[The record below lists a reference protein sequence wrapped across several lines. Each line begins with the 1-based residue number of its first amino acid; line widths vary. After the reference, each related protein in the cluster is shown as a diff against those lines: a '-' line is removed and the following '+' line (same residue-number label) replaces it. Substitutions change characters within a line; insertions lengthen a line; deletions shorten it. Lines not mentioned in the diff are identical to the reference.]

1 MSQKQPD
8 LALRSRRQQTADEM
22 ATLPPLKT
30 DSGATMKTLT
40 LKTRFALV
48 LVGLG
53 FINSMMT
60 QTAHADVKNYRRTLK
75 ATTWILAKN
84 SEGTSSGTGVLIDTE
99 KKLVV
104 TNAHVVGDA
113 RNVVLFFADMKNDSP
128 IVERSH
134 YLQNVKKLGIRGR
147 VLAVDRKRDLALVEL
162 GKLPEGVTA
171 IALAT
176 ESSSP
181 GQDVESIGNPGS
193 TDALWVFTSGTVRA
207 VYQKKFRTG
216 AGEHNFKVVE
226 TQSPINS
233 GDSGGPVVNE
243 NGELV
248 AISQAIATKAR
259 LVSYFVDI
267 SEIKAFLESPWKPAP
282 LPVENVLKSADLE
295 FTQHKTGHF
304 EIEMTIA
311 EKKNTGKKN
320 TEEKKQTVFVGKEI
334 EYYERADIRKIWSL
348 AETLDAA
355 PGLETTMKL
364 LEQNARTKLGSWT
377 IERTQNGK
385 FLVVYCVKI
394 DATASPDAVKSTMEY
409 VAKLTN
415 SMTGQLTPKAKVQD
429 ANDTLADWLE
439 N

>member
-1 MSQKQPD
+1 
-8 LALRSRRQQTADEM
+8 
-22 ATLPPLKT
+22 
-30 DSGATMKTLT
+30 MKSST
-40 LKTRFALV
+40 LKTRLTLTLF
-48 LVGLG
+48 GLG
-53 FINSMMT
+53 MISSMLS
-60 QTAHADVKNYRRTLK
+60 QTAQADVENYRQTLK

-84 SEGTSSGTGVLIDTE
+84 SEGTSSGTGVLVDAE

-113 RNVVLFFADMKNDSP
+113 RNVVIFFADMKNGSP

-162 GKLPEGVTA
+162 GKLPEGITA
-171 IALAT
+171 IKLAD

-193 TDALWVFTSGTVRA
+193 TDALWVYTSGTVRA

-248 AISQAIATKAR
+248 AVSQAIATKAR

-267 SEIKAFLESPWKPAP
+267 SEIKTFLDSPWKPAP
-282 LPVENVLKSADLE
+282 LPTDNVLKSADLE

-304 EIEMTIA
+304 EVEMSIT
-311 EKKNTGKKN
+311 EKNN
-320 TEEKKQTVFVGKEI
+320 TEKNKQPVFVGKEI
-334 EYYERADIRKIWSL
+334 EYYERADVRKIWSL

-355 PGLETTMKL
+355 PSLETTMKL

-377 IERTQNGK
+377 IERTQNDK
-385 FLVVYCVKI
+385 YLVVYCVKI
-394 DATASPDAVKSTMEY
+394 DATASPDAMKSTMEY

-415 SMTGQLTPKAKVQD
+415 SMKGQLVPQEKVQD
-429 ANDTLADWLE
+429 ANETLAGWLA